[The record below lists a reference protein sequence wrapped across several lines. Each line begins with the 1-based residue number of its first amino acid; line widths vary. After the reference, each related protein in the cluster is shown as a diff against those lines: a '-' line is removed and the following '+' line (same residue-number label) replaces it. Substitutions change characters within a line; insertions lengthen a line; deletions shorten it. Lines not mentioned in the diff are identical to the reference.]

1 VSETTIRRSEAGD
14 LPQIAELAGKLVRM
28 HHAVNPVRF
37 FLPDRVE
44 EGYAWWFE
52 RELAREGAVILTATR
67 GDRIV
72 GYAYGTREGRD
83 WNMLLDEHGV
93 IQDVFVAEDAR
104 RTGTGKE
111 LVLAMVRELEALG
124 APRIV
129 LSTMVSNEP
138 AQRLFV
144 ACGFA
149 PTMLEMTRT
158 V

>member
-1 VSETTIRRSEAGD
+1 VSETTIRRSEPGD
-14 LPQIAELAGKLVRM
+14 LPQIAALAGKLVRM
-28 HHAVNPVRF
+28 HHAVNPGRF
-37 FLPDRVE
+37 FLPDQVE
-44 EGYAWWFE
+44 EGYAWWLE
-52 RELAREGAVILTATR
+52 RELARQGAVILTAIR

-93 IQDVFVAEDAR
+93 VQDVFVVEDAR
-104 RTGTGKE
+104 RTGTGRE

-138 AQRLFV
+138 AQRLFA
-144 ACGFA
+144 ACGFI
-149 PTMLEMTRT
+149 PTMLEMTRS
-158 V
+158 